1 MKCILCKMCET
12 AKAALDKKI
21 ISWTDAQT
29 NETVIWE
36 READQE
42 RIHFAHS
49 LLSDDP
55 TQSLQEYLALA
66 EQGSLWSLVRVAAA
80 FASGTGTPVDPAQAE
95 KWYRRSYEG
104 GSDVGLLRL
113 GHHYL
118 RSRQYTKAEEV
129 FRTGTERGL
138 APAMSRL
145 AWTYSKS
152 AHWSQKREEALTLLE
167 RGAAAGDLYARLFL
181 ARTMTRGWFGLRR
194 IPRGI
199 RLSSRVADD
208 LFELVKGEEP
218 AAPKRSGN
226 VQLGFFSYLARL
238 WLLRAIRIPAS

>member
-95 KWYRRSYEG
+95 KWYRRAYEG

-152 AHWSQKREEALTLLE
+152 AHWSQKREDAARARGRRGRSLREALSRAHDDAWLV
-167 RGAAAGDLYARLFL
+167 RSAPYSARHSPELQ
-181 ARTMTRGWFGLRR
+181 GGRR
-194 IPRGI
+194 F
-199 RLSSRVADD
+199 V
-208 LFELVKGEEP
+208 
-218 AAPKRSGN
+218 
-226 VQLGFFSYLARL
+226 
-238 WLLRAIRIPAS
+238 